1 MLFTLNQKSKC
12 GRLQLACYT
21 EVLFI
26 TFITVR
32 NIHFSEAPMRTEE
45 SS

>member
-1 MLFTLNQKSKC
+1 MLSTLNQKSKC
-12 GRLQLACYT
+12 GRLQLAYYT

-32 NIHFSEAPMRTEE
+32 HIHFSEAPMLTEE